1 MTDNS
6 DSPMNIDK
14 SILAKAASE
23 LHEDV
28 GSLRDLPLELR
39 ETIASLYYEYWWIQ
53 LSLEPSAGH
62 PSWTEH
68 MVTRMGLYGMVPEL
82 VKLMREIRK
91 EDRSIFKMTIGTTLD
106 LLRYNLKN
114 VTGKSAARRAMEKV
128 VRKPFFEIP
137 GIYALTEQAWAD
149 TTGKEQ
155 SATGESETVGQTF
168 TNPDGESDR
177 TQAPNLTFVGTIPDS
192 DFSKP
197 IEFKFGDVVIA
208 YYENPRTLG
217 EEVGIPPLFKYPQL
231 AVVKAPSAT
240 DPRRLVVRVEASG
253 IGVPRL
259 CSLDPSGNHKVLDE
273 WSNTDR
279 DSFVKKVAEIAS
291 HSLSPQSSHG
301 ADQNTQRA
309 IVECPSCRR
318 SLRVPKF
325 RSGRIRCPLC
335 QHLFEAGT

>member
-114 VTGKSAARRAMEKV
+114 VTGKV
-128 VRKPFFEIP
+128 C
-137 GIYALTEQAWAD
+137 GTQGY
-149 TTGKEQ
+149 
-155 SATGESETVGQTF
+155 GESSSEAVLRNT
-168 TNPDGESDR
+168 R
-177 TQAPNLTFVGTIPDS
+177 NLRSHRAG
-192 DFSKP
+192 
-197 IEFKFGDVVIA
+197 
-208 YYENPRTLG
+208 LG
-217 EEVGIPPLFKYPQL
+217 GHY
-231 AVVKAPSAT
+231 
-240 DPRRLVVRVEASG
+240 G
-253 IGVPRL
+253 
-259 CSLDPSGNHKVLDE
+259 
-273 WSNTDR
+273 
-279 DSFVKKVAEIAS
+279 
-291 HSLSPQSSHG
+291 
-301 ADQNTQRA
+301 
-309 IVECPSCRR
+309 
-318 SLRVPKF
+318 
-325 RSGRIRCPLC
+325 
-335 QHLFEAGT
+335 